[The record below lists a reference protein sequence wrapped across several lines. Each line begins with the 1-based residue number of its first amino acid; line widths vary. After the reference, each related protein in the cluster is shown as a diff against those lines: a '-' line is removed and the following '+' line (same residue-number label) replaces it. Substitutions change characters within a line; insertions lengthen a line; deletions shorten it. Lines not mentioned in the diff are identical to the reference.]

1 MTATI
6 SILKNRRSYRNFKN
20 FTIPQNHLDEIILA
34 SKQAPSSMNM
44 QAYSIIIVQDEK
56 IKQTIYELNPQNPQ
70 INDCSVFLVYVID
83 YYRSYLTAQK
93 YGKSFTIEN
102 NHDSLITG
110 SIDVALA
117 MQNAI
122 IASESLGYQSV
133 CIGGVKMIADKLV
146 ELLNL
151 PQYVF
156 PVCGLCIG
164 VSKDLTTNKVKPR
177 YPHNV
182 FINKYDTNQL
192 SSIEQYDQTIT
203 DFAEARETLVWSDK
217 VSNYTKTKNEKINE
231 LLKQQQ
237 F

>member
-1 MTATI
+1 MNETI
-6 SILKNRRSYRNFKN
+6 SLLKNRRSYRNFKN
-20 FTIPQNHLDEIILA
+20 IEIPQNHLDEIILA

-44 QAYSIIIVQDEK
+44 QVYSIIIVRDK
-56 IKQTIYELNPQNPQ
+56 KLKQTIYELNPQNPQ

-93 YGKSFTIEN
+93 YGKPFSIEN
-102 NHDSLITG
+102 NQDVLMTG

-133 CIGGVKMIADKLV
+133 CIGGVKAIADKLV
-146 ELLNL
+146 ELLDL
-151 PQYVF
+151 PRYVF

-164 VSKDLTTNKVKPR
+164 VSKDLTMNNVKPR

-182 FINKYDTNQL
+182 FVDKYDRDQL
-192 SSIEQYDQTIT
+192 SYIAQYDKTII
-203 DFAEARETLVWSDK
+203 DFSEARETLVWSDK

-231 LLKQQQ
+231 LLKQQ